1 LSGLRVWGCG
11 GGTQRVIDRA
21 GGKCEGGQGGFSEEV
36 TFELGLSHGRERAMQ
51 IGRSFPDG
59 GSRIFKGPEV

>member
-1 LSGLRVWGCG
+1 
-11 GGTQRVIDRA
+11 VIDRA